1 MLGRMQVVLALLLL
15 CCASVSPVQAALAQ
29 AAPAPSSP
37 AQIYTFKS
45 VFFDGAPQYTP
56 AELMTMSGLVTGK
69 PLTETDLQAALR
81 RLDETGLFARI
92 HYKTEGSNLRIT
104 LEPIAVSEARTVRY
118 TNFVFYTPAELTAKV
133 HALLP
138 AFTGTIPGTGELEQ
152 QVAKALE
159 SILRQRGIIAT
170 VTSMPGKEGELDYS
184 ITTPPVVVGKLV
196 ITGIDMDSDPRL
208 KGIRDR
214 AAGVA
219 YVDETSTN
227 ALRGSLT
234 DACQDLG
241 FVDCAVGP
249 LTHGIP
255 QVTPSRIAVDLTG
268 AMQTGGRYTI
278 AEITLPAP
286 PDGMTA
292 NELNHANQL
301 KIGEPASRMDLINTE
316 NRLRQVYEAR
326 GYLDAQMIIE
336 TSKDTPAHVIRYRIR
351 VVPGEQ
357 YRYRGLLVPGLS
369 EEQAIEVHNDFKLPA
384 GAIYD
389 GAALADLNTPSLR
402 RTCDGKPLRVGLRKQ
417 VSTHEVDVVA
427 TCGIAR

>member
-1 MLGRMQVVLALLLL
+1 MLGRMQVVLALLLF
-15 CCASVSPVQAALAQ
+15 CCVSLSPVQAALDKTA
-29 AAPAPSSP
+29 P

-69 PLTETDLQAALR
+69 PLTDIDLQAALR

-92 HYKTEGSNLRIT
+92 NYKTEGSNLRIT
-104 LEPIAVSEARTVRY
+104 LDPVAVSEVRTVRY

-138 AFTGTIPGTGELEQ
+138 AFTGTVPGTGELEQ
-152 QVAKALE
+152 QVARALE
-159 SILRQRGIIAT
+159 TILKQRGIVAT
-170 VTSMPGKEGELDYS
+170 VTSMPGKEGELDYG
-184 ITTPPVVVGKLV
+184 IATPPVVVGKLV
-196 ITGIDMDSDPRL
+196 ITGIDMDNNPRL

-219 YVDETSTN
+219 YVDGTSTS
-227 ALRGSLT
+227 ALRASLT

-241 FVDCAVGP
+241 FVDCAAGP
-249 LTHGIP
+249 LTQGTP
-255 QVTPSRIAVDLTG
+255 QVTPARIAVDLTG
-268 AMQTGGRYTI
+268 MMQTGGRYTV
-278 AEITLPAP
+278 AEVGLPAP
-286 PDGMTA
+286 PAGMTA
-292 NELNHANQL
+292 NELDHANQL
-301 KIGEPASRMDLINTE
+301 KVGEPASRMDLIGTE
-316 NRLRQVYEAR
+316 SRLRQVYEAR
-326 GYLDAQMIIE
+326 GYLDAQLILE
-336 TSKDTPAHVIRYRIR
+336 TTKDTAAHAMHYRFR

-402 RTCDGKPLRVGLRKQ
+402 KACDGKPLRVGLRKQ